1 MIFNYKLGLKMQEKV
16 RLVSSGF
23 NVIPAEEA
31 ESEGR
36 MIRQDCAGAL
46 EANCY
51 DFVEVVAVCRSAV
64 D

>member
-46 EANCY
+46 EANC
-51 DFVEVVAVCRSAV
+51 
-64 D
+64 